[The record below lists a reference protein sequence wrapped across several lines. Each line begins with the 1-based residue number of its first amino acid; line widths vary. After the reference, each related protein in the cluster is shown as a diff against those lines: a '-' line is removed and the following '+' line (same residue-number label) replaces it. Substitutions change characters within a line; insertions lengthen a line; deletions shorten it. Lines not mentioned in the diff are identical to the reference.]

1 MSLLDKVAIVT
12 GSSKGIGFKTAKEFS
27 ERGAIVIVC
36 SRKLAQSKTAAAK
49 IGGTAL
55 ALVVDVTNG
64 SIVTEFIKIVMN
76 RYHKVDILV
85 NNSGYPYDDTI
96 WNKKIHEGSND

>member
-12 GSSKGIGFKTAKEFS
+12 GSSKGIGFEIAKEFS

-36 SRKLAQSKTAAAK
+36 SRNLVQSKTAAAR
-49 IGGTAL
+49 IGGTTIAL
-55 ALVVDVTNG
+55 AVDVTDE
-64 SIVTEFIKIVMN
+64 SSVTEFIKIVMN
-76 RYHKVDILV
+76 RFKKIDILV

-96 WNKKIHEGSND
+96 WNKKMHEGSND